1 MNILVLGSGGRE
13 HAIAWS
19 FSKSPLLTKLYV
31 APGNAGISSVADCI
45 NLDINDLEQ
54 IAIFCSDKDID
65 LVMVGPEK
73 PLSDGIVDFLA
84 KRNIK
89 ALGCNSFCSQL
100 ESSKAFTKK
109 ICDKIGIK
117 TAAYRV
123 FDNLDESLDYLHEQD
138 KFPQV
143 IKADG
148 LAAGKGVII
157 AEKREDAVLAV
168 RDIFSGNYGHMDKVV
183 IEEFLTGVEASF
195 FAISDGS
202 NFKVLSNAGDYKRIG
217 DNDTGPNTGGMGTYS
232 PSPYVTRK
240 VEDEVVEKILKV
252 TFNYLKEQGQP
263 YKGIIF
269 AGLMINDKQEP
280 YLIEYNVRFG
290 DPETQSIL
298 SRLKSDFL
306 ELCVA
311 AENGSLEGCEV
322 EFSDMKAITLVL
334 AAKGY
339 PGKYKKGSEIDLTLV
354 KNTKNLNLF
363 HAGTIIKDNKLVA
376 NGGRVLNITA
386 LGKNY
391 KQAYDKVYETA
402 SKIKWKDKYFRRDI
416 GSILISTEES

>member
-1 MNILVLGSGGRE
+1 
-13 HAIAWS
+13 
-19 FSKSPLLTKLYV
+19 
-31 APGNAGISSVADCI
+31 
-45 NLDINDLEQ
+45 
-54 IAIFCSDKDID
+54 
-65 LVMVGPEK
+65 
-73 PLSDGIVDFLA
+73 
-84 KRNIK
+84 
-89 ALGCNSFCSQL
+89 
-100 ESSKAFTKK
+100 
-109 ICDKIGIK
+109 
-117 TAAYRV
+117 
-123 FDNLDESLDYLHEQD
+123 
-138 KFPQV
+138 
-143 IKADG
+143 
-148 LAAGKGVII
+148 
-157 AEKREDAVLAV
+157 
-168 RDIFSGNYGHMDKVV
+168 MDKVV

-391 KQAYDKVYETA
+391 RQAYDKVYETA